1 LQSLLLAAGPEPG
14 AQHQQQQEMDMLD
27 MGIVA
32 LTNVLQDDAENAQRL
47 AQVSKVHYY
56 VYR

>member
-1 LQSLLLAAGPEPG
+1 
-14 AQHQQQQEMDMLD
+14 MLD

-47 AQVSKVHYY
+47 AQVSKVRYY